1 MYAVA
6 CFLGLRQ
13 ESIKNKNIINKP
25 SLLLSM
31 VTLSMALKHYKRKEV
46 QEEIVYNAKNR
57 EIAVR
62 YGDHFGKRPDI
73 LSYPYDILELARQG
87 ATSIHASEEL
97 WKNPSSLS
105 PGMRRKDLDA
115 LRQGWDL
122 LLDIDCHILE
132 YSKIASDLIVKALKY
147 YNINS
152 ISVKFSGNKGFHI
165 GVPFEAFPKKVGNKE
180 VRLLFPEAPKAIA
193 SYIRDMIK
201 EKLAED
207 IMKLEK
213 NDFNSIVEK
222 TGKKAKEITEYKQ
235 TKAGKVAVL
244 NVEPFLNIDTLLI
257 SSRHLFRMPYSFH
270 EKSGL
275 VSVPINPDKIME
287 FDKSHADYKELVVE
301 KRHRFL
307 DKENVRAGE
316 AKNLLIQ
323 ALDFGVKIKR
333 KEVKERKEFEIPT
346 IALPE
351 RYFPPCIKKISQGLE
366 DGRKRS
372 VFILIN
378 FLSSVGWSHDEIKKM
393 LYEWNKKNKEPLKEV
408 YILGQLKHHKQQ
420 KKKILPPNCDNPVYY
435 KDIRV
440 CLPDNLCKN
449 MKNPVNY
456 ALRKTRFL
464 RKEKEKT

>member
-1 MYAVA
+1 
-6 CFLGLRQ
+6 
-13 ESIKNKNIINKP
+13 
-25 SLLLSM
+25 M

-46 QEEIVYNAKNR
+46 QEEIVYNARNR

-62 YGDHFGKRPDI
+62 YGEGFGKRPDI
-73 LSYPYDILELARQG
+73 LTYPYDVLELARQG
-87 ATSIHASEEL
+87 ATSFHASEEL

-105 PGMRRKDLDA
+105 PGMRRKDLDE

-122 LLDIDCHILE
+122 LLDIDCQILE

-165 GVPFEAFPKKVGNKE
+165 GVPFEAFPKRVGNKE

-201 EKLAED
+201 EELAAR

-213 NDFNSIVEK
+213 NDFNKIIEK
-222 TGKKAKEITEYKQ
+222 TGKKANEITEYEQ
-235 TKAGKVAVL
+235 TKSGKIAVL
-244 NVEPFLNIDTLLI
+244 NAEPFLNIDTLLI
-257 SSRHLFRMPYSFH
+257 SSRHLYRMPYSFH

-275 VSVPINPDKIME
+275 VSVPINPDNIMD
-287 FDKSHADYKELVVE
+287 FNKSHADYKELVVE
-301 KRHRFL
+301 KKHRFL
-307 DKENVRAGE
+307 DKESVKAGE

-323 ALDFGVKIKR
+323 SLDFGVKIEKEKEGIKEKR
-333 KEVKERKEFEIPT
+333 EFEIPT
-346 IALPE
+346 SALPE
-351 RYFPPCIKKISQGLE
+351 KYFPPCIKKILQGLE

-378 FLSSVGWSHDEIKKM
+378 FLSSLGWGHDEIKKK
-393 LYEWNKKNKEPLKEV
+393 LYEWNKKNKEPLREA
-408 YILGQLKHHKQQ
+408 YIIGQLRHRKQQ
-420 KKKILPPNCDNPVYY
+420 KKNIMPPNCDNPVYY

-440 CLPDNLCKN
+440 CLPDNLCKS

-464 RKEKEKT
+464 RKGKKKT